1 MLLPYIGAN
10 SRKDNRKMSQNLE
23 EIVALS
29 RQQVQL
35 ERLIADS
42 ETALKDLREQ
52 LRKVQEEDL
61 PSALA
66 ELGLKQIRLDSG
78 EEVNIKEDF
87 VVGIA
92 EVNKESAFS
101 WLEQKGFGALIKT
114 EVKVQ
119 FGKGELAKA
128 QALLV
133 ALGKKKLNVGLSRN
147 VHWQTLKAFV
157 VEQTRAARAIPLEL
171 FGAHPTTKAVITQP
185 KRKG

>member
-1 MLLPYIGAN
+1 MAL
-10 SRKDNRKMSQNLE
+10 NLE
-23 EIVALS
+23 EVVALS
-29 RQQVQL
+29 QQQVRL
-35 ERLIADS
+35 EELIGES

-52 LRKVQEEDL
+52 LRRVAEEDL

-66 ELGLKQIRLDSG
+66 ELGLKTITLDSG
-78 EEVNIKEDF
+78 EKIDIREDF

-92 EVNKESAFS
+92 EVNKPEAFN
-101 WLEQKGFGALIKT
+101 WLESKGFGALVKT

-133 ALGKKKLNVGLSRN
+133 TLGKKKLNVGLTRN

-157 VEQTRAARAIPLEL
+157 VEQTRAARKIPLEL